1 MTTAEDEILGVI
13 RRILAPLVAADGGEL
28 YIVQAAEG
36 EVALHLGGRF
46 SGCPGNTLVTRRFIE
61 PLIQSVAPRAR
72 VTVTSGH
79 LIPEGATHIP
89 GNAEDH

>member
-1 MTTAEDEILGVI
+1 MAKAEEEILGVI
-13 RRILAPLVAADGGEL
+13 RQILVPLVAADGGEL
-28 YIVQAAEG
+28 YVVQAAED

-61 PLIQSVAPRAR
+61 PLIQSVVPRAR

-79 LIPEGATHIP
+79 LIPAGATPLIP
-89 GNAEDH
+89 